1 MPQPIPQMYRC
12 NDTESQNNNA
22 EHTST
27 MPIQIE
33 PSGEILMLDIQN
45 DLPGDGQEDA
55 EVWDYKRSDEGGE
68 EYSEQS
74 LKKEEQDRHPA

>member
-12 NDTESQNNNA
+12 NDTESENNNA
-22 EHTST
+22 EQTST

-55 EVWDYKRSDEGGE
+55 EVWDYKRKRRRRRGIQRAES
-68 EYSEQS
+68 
-74 LKKEEQDRHPA
+74 KKRRTG